1 MKKILSYVSQASILG
16 ITCTLGLVSNANAM
30 TIKPEND
37 STKLADAI
45 VGEGIAVDPGSIK
58 YTGAA
63 GAAGFFDDGMGSG
76 IGINN
81 GIVLT
86 TGQAIDAV
94 GPNDNNSTTTTNGS
108 EGNSDLDAL
117 IPGYS
122 TTDASV
128 LEFDFESEGGDLFF
142 DFAFASEEYNEYVG
156 SNYNDVFGF
165 FLDGENIA
173 LIPNTDTPVAINNVN
188 VDSHSGLYNNN
199 ESDAFNI
206 EYDGFTDVFKAEA
219 LNLSPGN
226 HTIKLA
232 VADAGDSVLD
242 SAVFIGANSFSDVE
256 NPDPDPDPDP
266 NPDPDPDPNPD
277 PNPDP
282 DTAKTPEPASI
293 FSLLALGLVGSRSLF
308 KRKLS
313 FRK

>member
-1 MKKILSYVSQASILG
+1 MKKVLGYVSQASILG
-16 ITCTLGLVSNANAM
+16 ITFTLGLVSNASAM
-30 TIKPEND
+30 TIKPD
-37 STKLADAI
+37 TDGHKLANAI
-45 VGEGIAVDPGSIK
+45 VGEGITVTPGSID

-63 GAAGFFDDGMGSG
+63 GSAGFFDDGMSSG
-76 IGINN
+76 IGIKN

-86 TGQAIDAV
+86 TGLASDAM
-94 GPNDNNSTTTTNGS
+94 GSNDADNTTTNNGS
-108 EGNSDLDAL
+108 AGDADLNQL
-117 IPGYS
+117 IDGIF
-122 TTDASV
+122 TQDASV

-142 DFAFASEEYNEYVG
+142 DFVFASEEYNEFVNTG
-156 SNYNDVFGF
+156 FNDVFGF

-173 LIPNTDTPVAINNVN
+173 LIPGTDTPVAINTVN
-188 VDSHSGLYNNN
+188 GGNPFGKDASNPDLYNNN
-199 ESDAFNI
+199 DPDDPGPANFNI
-206 EYDGFTDVFKAEA
+206 EYDGFTDVFKAKA
-219 LNLSPGN
+219 LKLSPGT

-232 VADAGDSVLD
+232 VADVGDTAFD
-242 SAVFIGANSFSDVE
+242 SAVFIAANSFSDVE
-256 NPDPDPDPDP
+256 NPDPD
-266 NPDPDPDPNPD
+266 PD